1 MYNASQNTEK
11 PTEETKGEKEGE

>member
-11 PTEETKGEKEGE
+11 PTEETKGEKVGE